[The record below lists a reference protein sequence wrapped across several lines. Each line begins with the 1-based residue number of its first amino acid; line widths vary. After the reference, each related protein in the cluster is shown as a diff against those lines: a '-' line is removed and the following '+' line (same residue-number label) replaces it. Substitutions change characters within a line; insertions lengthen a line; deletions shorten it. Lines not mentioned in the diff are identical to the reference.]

1 MSVVIHSSMG
11 KTRYE
16 LSDYI
21 LNCSE
26 DELYEV
32 CSVLSDN
39 DIQVTEWSCDECKR
53 KFSPN
58 CQFDCDEKQ
67 CKKYFSEMNQPFTIR
82 RG

>member
-21 LNCSE
+21 FNCSE
-26 DELYEV
+26 DELYEI
-32 CSVLSDN
+32 CRVLSDN
-39 DIQVTEWSCDECKR
+39 DIQITEWSCDECKR
-53 KFSPN
+53 RFYPS
-58 CQFDCDEKQ
+58 CQFDSDENQ
-67 CKKYFSEMNQPFTIR
+67 CKKYFSEMNHPFTIR